1 MGKKKRHVHSC
12 DLDCYNFNYES
23 IYNEKEYK
31 ECFWEYLRCTH
42 NEEAL
47 YFIQKVQQF
56 KRKDISSKQKAK
68 LAIEIYYDF
77 IKDGGKYE
85 LNLSSK
91 DKQFIQDE
99 FQKSDQLFH
108 QDTCT
113 ISETIFNTLE
123 QTIHLSLKEATFP
136 HFVKSPK
143 FKDFAMQQTCDF
155 LDKIGYRIN
164 VKKIDIIQQLNA
176 GSTLMSPMSTTSS
189 FTLSDRSNS
198 SLNNSTLEGH
208 VIGSSFFGFE
218 EKMLS
223 NSYNNSNDKIGR
235 SIDQGW
241 RLVDK
246 QSHIT
251 MDDFRFMA
259 KKLLGTD
266 SRIADDIGKFIS
278 KTMGNV
284 PTEIPSMNKSN
295 DGSAERS
302 KSLSAASLPNH
313 PSHLVRTNSDRLVS
327 LSLRKGSIES
337 TSSSVST
344 VEYFEDIWKK
354 VEKKTPTYILT
365 NYEIKPEVFEEQDT
379 ELMDSL
385 KNIHIFKTE
394 MEFPYNVKFVVETLT
409 KGQYR
414 IQFDD
419 MLKES
424 FSLGFCH
431 LHNPPTEE
439 EVRREACSSSMLQE
453 VWRFS
458 SFGLLYLKDR
468 SFIVEASLI
477 HDIPNN
483 AYLLLKK
490 SVDNVII
497 DDSDCVR
504 GRLLQLQVFE
514 HLSKDKTAFKDFVVI
529 DMKDSCKPLIFESC
543 VSKRAKDLYEKG
555 LAALKANMVLCEKHF
570 ATPGDSDRLLETLAS
585 NEKAGHCN
593 KIGFKLRTDRS
604 SSLDRDLD
612 MMQYYQ

>member
-1 MGKKKRHVHSC
+1 MGKKKRYVQSC
-12 DLDCYNFNYES
+12 DLECYNFNYES
-23 IYNEKEYK
+23 IYNEKECK
-31 ECFWEYLRCTH
+31 DCFWEYLLCTH

-56 KRKDISSKQKAK
+56 KRKDVTSKQKAK
-68 LAIEIYYDF
+68 LAIEIYHDF

-91 DKQFIQDE
+91 DKQSIQDE
-99 FQKSDQLFH
+99 FQKSDQLNH
-108 QDTCT
+108 SDTCT
-113 ISETIFNTLE
+113 INENIFNSLE

-143 FKDFAMQQTCDF
+143 FREFALQQTCDF
-155 LDKIGYRIN
+155 LDKIGYRSN

-176 GSTLMSPMSTTSS
+176 TSILTSPSASSTSFSLMDDVSLHSSQGTFENFFESTTTQTSM
-189 FTLSDRSNS
+189 N
-198 SLNNSTLEGH
+198 
-208 VIGSSFFGFE
+208 GSKLLLLFE
-218 EKMLS
+218 E
-223 NSYNNSNDKIGR
+223 N

-241 RLVDK
+241 KLFDK

-259 KKLLGTD
+259 RKLLGKD
-266 SRIADDIGKFIS
+266 SKMADDIGKFIS
-278 KTMGNV
+278 KTMGNTSV
-284 PTEIPSMNKSN
+284 TPSVNKSY
-295 DGSAERS
+295 DGERS
-302 KSLSAASLPNH
+302 KSLSA
-313 PSHLVRTNSDRLVS
+313 PSTAHSSQLLRSNSDRLPS

-337 TSSSVST
+337 STSSSVSV

-354 VEKKTPTYILT
+354 VEKRPSTNTLLT
-365 NYEIKPEVFEEQDT
+365 NYEIKSQASEEHDT
-379 ELMDSL
+379 EMLESL

-394 MEFPYNVKFVVETLT
+394 MEFPYHVKFVVETLA

-424 FSLGFCH
+424 FSLDFCH

-439 EVRREACSSSMLQE
+439 EVRKEACASAMLQE
-453 VWRFS
+453 VWKFS
-458 SFGLLYLKDR
+458 SFGLLNLKDR
-468 SFIVEASLI
+468 SFIVEASMI

-504 GRLLQLQVFE
+504 GRLLQLQVFQ
-514 HLSKDKTAFKDFVVI
+514 HATKDKTTFSDFVVL
-529 DMKDSCKPLIFESC
+529 DMKDSCNPLIFESC
-543 VSKRAKDLYEKG
+543 VSKRAKNLYEKG
-555 LAALKANMVLCEKHF
+555 LAALKTNMDLHTKHF
-570 ATPGDSDRLLETLAS
+570 ATPGDSDRILETLTS
-585 NEKAGHCN
+585 NEKIGHCSL
-593 KIGFKLRTDRS
+593 GFKLRSDHS

-612 MMQYYQ
+612 MITTFQSLK